1 MYGNY
6 ANWVNTI
13 IEFKSESCF
22 FIGCESVKFKQRFSL
37 VKWTNFF
44 LSVFVFLVSFFFLRK
59 LLFGLK
65 IDLEDQEIGDNSKN
79 EQTRIRCDQGG
90 EKVGK
95 Q

>member
-6 ANWVNTI
+6 ANLVNNTV

-22 FIGCESVKFKQRFSL
+22 LSDANRSSL
-37 VKWTNFF
+37 NKDSALLSGRIFF
-44 LSVFVFLVSFFFLRK
+44 LSVFFPCFFFLRK

-79 EQTRIRCDQGG
+79 EQTRVRCDQGG

-95 Q
+95 R